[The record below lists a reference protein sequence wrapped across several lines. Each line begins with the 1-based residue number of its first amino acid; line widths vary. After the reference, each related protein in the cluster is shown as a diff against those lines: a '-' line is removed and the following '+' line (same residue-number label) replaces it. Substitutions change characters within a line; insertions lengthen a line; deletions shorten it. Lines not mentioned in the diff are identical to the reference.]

1 MLISNQ
7 TLGDGRTL
15 ILSGPEGGTYVIPQ
29 LYVMN
34 WSMNISS
41 AFEDVTTMHS
51 QAHRN
56 LSTLREVS
64 GTLDFAGSSVE
75 YYEGVINPDEAVIKQ
90 YSVSDMLRIVTDKLK
105 ER

>member
-41 AFEDVTTMHS
+41 SIMDVTSYGGSMDVVHG
-51 QAHRN
+51 
-56 LSTLREVS
+56 LREVS
-64 GTLDFAGSSVE
+64 GTLDFSGSSVE

-90 YSVSDMLRIVTDKLK
+90 YSVSDMLRVVTDKLK
-105 ER
+105 DR

>member
-29 LYVMN
+29 LHLMD
-34 WSMNISS
+34 WSLNICS
-41 AFEDVTTMHS
+41 AFEDVTTMYS

-64 GTLDFAGSSVE
+64 GTLDFSGSSAQ

-90 YSVSDMLRIVTDKLK
+90 YSVSDMLREVTNRLK
-105 ER
+105 DR